1 MNRTSLATHILVIKG
16 VCVAFSMEREQ
27 IRERLASAASMP
39 KDVVMGA
46 SVATVLGDFEVC
58 IENYRGITEYTE
70 CLVRVQTKG
79 GQLKLTGRRLQIEY
93 YTNDEMKI
101 TGKIKTLEFIDGRNK
116 E

>member
-1 MNRTSLATHILVIKG
+1 MG
-16 VCVAFSMEREQ
+16 REQ
-27 IRERLASAASMP
+27 LGERLASAAGMP
-39 KDVVMGA
+39 KDVVMKA
-46 SVATVLGDFEVC
+46 AVLTALGNFEVC

-79 GQLKLTGRRLQIEY
+79 GQIRLAGKCLQVEY

-101 TGKIKTLEFIDGRNK
+101 TGKIESIEFADGRNK

>member
-1 MNRTSLATHILVIKG
+1 MCGI
-16 VCVAFSMEREQ
+16 FMEKEQ
-27 IRERLASAASMP
+27 FGERLASAASMP

-46 SVATVLGDFEVC
+46 PVVTALGNFEVC
-58 IENYRGITEYTE
+58 VENYRGITEYTDT
-70 CLVRVQTKG
+70 LVRVQTKG
-79 GQLKLTGRRLQIEY
+79 GQIRLTGKGLQVEY

>member
-1 MNRTSLATHILVIKG
+1 MCGI
-16 VCVAFSMEREQ
+16 FMEKEQ
-27 IRERLASAASMP
+27 FASAASMP
-39 KDVVMGA
+39 KDVVMKA
-46 SVATVLGDFEVC
+46 AVLTALGNFEVC

-79 GQLKLTGRRLQIEY
+79 GQIRLTGKRLKVEY

-101 TGKIKTLEFIDGRNK
+101 TGKIECIEFADGRNK

>member
-1 MNRTSLATHILVIKG
+1 MGK
-16 VCVAFSMEREQ
+16 EQ
-27 IRERLASAASMP
+27 LGERLASAAGMP
-39 KDVVMGA
+39 KDVVMKA
-46 SVATVLGDFEVC
+46 AVLTALGNFEVC

-79 GQLKLTGRRLQIEY
+79 GQIRLTGKRLQVEY

-101 TGKIKTLEFIDGRNK
+101 TGKIESIEFADGRNK

>member
-1 MNRTSLATHILVIKG
+1 MCG
-16 VCVAFSMEREQ
+16 VFMEREQ

-39 KDVVMGA
+39 KDVVMKA
-46 SVATVLGDFEVC
+46 AVLTALGNFEVC

-79 GQLKLTGRRLQIEY
+79 GQIRLTGKRLKVEY

-101 TGKIKTLEFIDGRNK
+101 TGKIECIEFADGRNK

>member
-1 MNRTSLATHILVIKG
+1 MCGI
-16 VCVAFSMEREQ
+16 FMEKEQ
-27 IRERLASAASMP
+27 FGERLASAASMP
-39 KDVVMGA
+39 KDVVMKA
-46 SVATVLGDFEVC
+46 AVLTALGNFEVC

-79 GQLKLTGRRLQIEY
+79 GQIRLTGKRLQVEY

-101 TGKIKTLEFIDGRNK
+101 TGKIESIGFADGRNK

>member
-1 MNRTSLATHILVIKG
+1 MG
-16 VCVAFSMEREQ
+16 REQ
-27 IRERLASAASMP
+27 LGERLASAAGMP
-39 KDVVMGA
+39 KDVVMKA
-46 SVATVLGDFEVC
+46 AVLTALGNFEVC

-79 GQLKLTGRRLQIEY
+79 GQIRLAGKCLQVEY

-101 TGKIKTLEFIDGRNK
+101 TGKIECIEFADGRNK